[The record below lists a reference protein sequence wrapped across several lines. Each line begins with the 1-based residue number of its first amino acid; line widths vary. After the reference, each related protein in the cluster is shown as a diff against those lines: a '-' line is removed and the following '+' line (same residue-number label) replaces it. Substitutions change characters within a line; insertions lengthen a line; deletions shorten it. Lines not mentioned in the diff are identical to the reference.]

1 MSEIIDSDEDMA
13 DTKSTGSVQQLLIED
28 DMDKKERLWSK
39 SVNIIEAFRKA
50 VSDGQYLKI
59 DTFFMSMYL
68 IKVLRPR
75 QEQHFFNF
83 FDDNWQVRHYYK
95 DSGKVCD
102 EVIKNA
108 QAAQKKKQIE

>member
-75 QEQHFFNF
+75 
-83 FDDNWQVRHYYK
+83 
-95 DSGKVCD
+95 
-102 EVIKNA
+102 
-108 QAAQKKKQIE
+108 